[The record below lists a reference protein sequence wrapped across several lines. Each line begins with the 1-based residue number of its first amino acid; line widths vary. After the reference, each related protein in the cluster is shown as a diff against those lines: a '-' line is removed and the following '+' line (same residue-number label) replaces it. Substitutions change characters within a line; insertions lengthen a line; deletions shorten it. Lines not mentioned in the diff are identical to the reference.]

1 MLSVGKSFVPNHKT
15 FRKNDGVSMSKRK
28 IKWMAVLVVLLVTVY
43 GLAACGEKPE
53 EIKATGPHEP
63 TEPAP
68 PLPYSEVTKIHF
80 RETFGGYFEVDV
92 TATRDKIQ
100 YRCFKQDV
108 LRESEPEVM
117 NGTFE
122 CGQSVW
128 DGLLSVLN
136 DNHVDVWTEQEFYLN
151 RYYNQQANLFGECS
165 EVEFVREGDFFNI
178 TDNTSMYSL
187 LLYLPRY
194 YGIDQNEKK
203 FRSDYDS
210 FFEVYTDYGEMPYL
224 WRSYESYGV
233 PKEYNRFR
241 KEFWD
246 LIVGHTGIPDWR
258 LEVGDWGRE
267 NLYKK
272 YPYMLQDDQERQI
285 RYFSLLENYGCDENH
300 SSLAVSLVYDG
311 GEQCILHECNFQGNI
326 YSVGKSGQP
335 VLYSERKPA
344 FTGGVS
350 KRNEVPMI
358 PEGLSEIIERY
369 EVENWKTESHGT
381 GYVRQGEFYNIENA
395 RQVKDKNE
403 QIVRS
408 GYGALIH
415 VVYTNGDHVEIQ
427 LENGQLP
434 EAYNDF
440 RDELWDYMI
449 PYMNEGRAEEERI
462 VDWRDLIDQW
472 GEENLRLKYP
482 YIR

>member
-1 MLSVGKSFVPNHKT
+1 MNKK
-15 FRKNDGVSMSKRK
+15 K
-28 IKWMAVLVVLLVTVY
+28 IKWMAVPVALFATVCWM
-43 GLAACGEKPE
+43 AACGGRPKEN
-53 EIKATGPHEP
+53 AVTNPHEP

-68 PLPYSEVTKIHF
+68 LLSYSEVTKIHF

-92 TATRDKIQ
+92 TATKDEIQ

-108 LRESEPEVM
+108 LRKSEPEIM
-117 NGTFE
+117 NGTFKCE
-122 CGQSVW
+122 QSVW
-128 DGLLSVLN
+128 DGLLSVLD
-136 DNHVDVWTEQEFYLN
+136 DNHVNTWTEQGFYLN
-151 RYYNQQANLFGECS
+151 QYYNQQATLFEECP
-165 EVEFVREGDFFNI
+165 EVEFVKEGDFFNI
-178 TDNTSMYSL
+178 TDNTSIYSL

-203 FRSDYDS
+203 FRSDYDN
-210 FFEVYTDYGEMPYL
+210 FFRLYTDDDENPSFQ
-224 WRSYESYGV
+224 RAYESYGV

-246 LIVGHTGIPDWR
+246 LIVGNTGLPDWR
-258 LEVGDWGRE
+258 LELGDWGRE

-272 YPYMLQDDQERQI
+272 YPYMLQEDQEGQI
-285 RYFSLLENYGCDENH
+285 RYFSLLEKYGSEDNA
-300 SSLAVSLVYDG
+300 STSAVSLIYDG
-311 GEQCILHECNFQGNI
+311 GEQSILYEYDFQGKI

-344 FTGGVS
+344 FTGGIRMVD
-350 KRNEVPMI
+350 KVPEI

-369 EVENWKTESHGT
+369 GVGSWGTKTGGT

-395 RQVKDKNE
+395 KKVEDKNE
-403 QIVRS
+403 QALRS

-415 VVYTNGDHVEIQ
+415 VVYTDGDHVEVQ

-440 RDELWDYMI
+440 RNELWDYMI
-449 PYMNEGRAEEERI
+449 PYMNKGRGEGEQI
-462 VDWRDLIDQW
+462 PDWRDMIDQW
-472 GEENLRLKYP
+472 GEENLRSKYP